1 MKNPTNGGRRG
12 RPRRGWTA
20 TGLLLSGAAGLLLGT
35 PAVVVPYLLLANDGS
50 QAAKVAGDAYYRLVS
65 VRSGKVIDV
74 NAFSTADGAR
84 IQQWTDQNTANQQW
98 KLRSAGDGYYKLVNR
113 NSGKVLG
120 IAGNSTTR
128 AAAAEQQTGSSSTS
142 QEWRI
147 DNVSGSDA
155 VTFTSRRSGQ
165 VLDVFGNSTADGAAA
180 IQYPGKGS
188 TNQQWK
194 LVKTAETQTPGAG
207 STPTTTVTQ
216 APKGDSTPTAT
227 RAPEAGSAPTATQAS
242 GAGSYAWANAQVVG
256 GGYVTGLV
264 FNPQEKGL
272 LYARTDMGGAYRWD
286 PAAEQWIPL
295 TDRFGEQDWNLL
307 GIDSVATDPVEP
319 NRLYLGAG
327 TYTND
332 WAGNGAIL
340 RSTDRGRTFQRTDLP
355 FKLGANEDGRG
366 AGERLVIDPA
376 NPATLLLGTR
386 KNGLWRSTDHG
397 VTWSQVSSFPIKD
410 GASSGTGISFV
421 TYGPAGSTTIYV
433 GVADKSTSLYRSTDG
448 GSTWQAVSGQ
458 PTGQLPQHGVVSGA
472 GSLYLT
478 YTDVVGPNGATA
490 GSVWKYTPAGGAW
503 KNVSP
508 SSGSYGFSGL
518 AVDPQ
523 KPATVMVTTLDR
535 WWPEDEIYRTTDGG
549 TTWKA
554 LADKS
559 VRDAS
564 AAPYVGTKT
573 GHWMTALAI
582 DPFDSGHV
590 LYGTGSGIWRSQD
603 ANASDSGGTSHWRV
617 GTRGLEETA
626 LTDVIAPPG
635 GATAITAMG
644 DLGGFRYDALT
655 EVPAG
660 RLKNPMMIT
669 STDIDFAQSNPAVM
683 VRVGRGGDQD
693 GAYSTDGGTSW
704 NGFTAEPVD
713 SADSGQVA
721 LAADGSAIV
730 WTQDGKAPYRSTDKG
745 ATWSKVNGL
754 GTGAVVVADRSSAK
768 IFYSLAGGTLYAS
781 TDGGATFTSR
791 ATNLPAGRLTAV
803 PGIAGDLWIA
813 DGAKGLLHST
823 DGGRTFTTL
832 TTVRSASA
840 LGFGKAAAGGA
851 YQALYLIGTV
861 KDVTGVFRSTDQ
873 GATWLRVND
882 DAHQWGAIGGVGV
895 IAGDPDTYGR
905 VYVGTNGRG
914 LQYGDPS

>member
-1 MKNPTNGGRRG
+1 MKSPTNGGRRW
-12 RPRRGWTA
+12 RHRRSHRRFWTA
-20 TGLLLSGAAGLLLGT
+20 TGLLLGV
-35 PAVVVPYLLLANDGS
+35 PAVLVPYVLFGQDS
-50 QAAKVAGDAYYRLVS
+50 QAATVDGNAYYRLIS
-65 VRSGKVIDV
+65 VRSGKALDV
-74 NAFSTADGAR
+74 NAFSTADGTR

-98 KLRSAGDGYYKLVNR
+98 RLRPTGDGYYELVNR

-120 IAGNSTTR
+120 IAGDSTAR
-128 AAAAEQQTGSSSTS
+128 AAAAEQQTDSSSTS

-147 DNVSGSDA
+147 EDVNGSDA

-165 VLDVFGNSTADGAAA
+165 VLDVFGGSTADGAAV

-194 LVKTAETQTPGAG
+194 LVKTAETQAAGPGGAQTTAGAG
-207 STPTTTVTQ
+207 PYVW
-216 APKGDSTPTAT
+216 K
-227 RAPEAGSAPTATQAS
+227 
-242 GAGSYAWANAQVVG
+242 NVQVVG

-264 FNPQEKGL
+264 FNPRAKGL

-286 PAAEQWIPL
+286 LAAEQWIPL
-295 TDRFGEQDWNLL
+295 TDWVGEKDWNLL
-307 GIDSVATDPVEP
+307 GIDSLATDPVDP
-319 NRLYLGAG
+319 ARLYLAAG
-327 TYTND
+327 TYTNS

-366 AGERLVIDPA
+366 AGERLVVDPA
-376 NPATLLLGTR
+376 DNGTLLLGTR
-386 KNGLWRSTDHG
+386 KNGLWRSTDYG
-397 VTWSQVSSFPIKD
+397 VTWRQVFSFPVKD
-410 GASSGTGISFV
+410 GASSGGGISFV
-421 TYGPAGSTTIYV
+421 TYGPAGSRTVYV
-433 GVADKSTSLYRSTDG
+433 GVGDKSTSLYRSTDG
-448 GSTWQAVSGQ
+448 GSTWHAVAGQ
-458 PTGQLPQHGVVSGA
+458 PTGQLPQHGVLSGD

-478 YTDVVGPNGATA
+478 YTNALGPNGVTA
-490 GSVWKYTPAGGAW
+490 GSVWKYTPADGRW

-508 SSGSYGFSGL
+508 SKGSYGFSGL

-523 KPATVMVTTLDR
+523 KPSTVMVTTLDR

-564 AAPYVGTKT
+564 AAPYVGTGT

-590 LYGTGSGIWRSQD
+590 LYGTGNGIWRSKD
-603 ANASDSGGTSHWRV
+603 ANASDIGGTSHWTV
-617 GTRGLEETA
+617 GARGLEETA
-626 LTDVIAPPG
+626 LLDAIAPPG
-635 GATAITAMG
+635 GATVVTAMG
-644 DLGGFRYDALT
+644 DQGGFRHDSLT

-660 RLKNPMMIT
+660 RLQNPVMGN
-669 STDIDFAQSNPAVM
+669 STDIDFAQSSPTVM
-683 VRVGRGGDQD
+683 VRVGRGGAQD
-693 GAYSTDGGTSW
+693 GAYSTDGGRSW
-704 NGFTAEPVD
+704 KGFAAEPVAG
-713 SADSGQVA
+713 ADSGHVA

-730 WTQDGKAPYRSTDKG
+730 WTQAGQIPYRSTNKG
-745 ATWSKVNGL
+745 ASWSKVRGL
-754 GTGAVVVADRSSAK
+754 GAGAVVVADRSSAK
-768 IFYSLAGGTLYAS
+768 TFYSLAGGTLYAS
-781 TDGGATFTSR
+781 TDGGATFAAR

-803 PGIAGDLWIA
+803 SGIAGDLWIA

-823 DGGRTFTTL
+823 DGGRTFTAL
-832 TTVRSASA
+832 GTVQSASA
-840 LGFGKAAAGGA
+840 LGFGKAALGGA
-851 YQALYLIGTV
+851 YQSLYLIGTV
-861 KDVTGVFRSTDQ
+861 RNVTGVFRSTDK

-882 DAHQWGAIGGVGV
+882 DAHQWGSIGGVGV